1 MKHIMRRAVLVVVC
15 VAAPALVQGQPLD
28 AGGHRHANPSDIMAV
43 TPGPDS
49 TKRVPPHRDFGAAP
63 DSHVPSRSP
72 DLGSPSFPLAPSIG
86 PGSGLL
92 GPEAGR
98 SPARLRSNGG
108 QEREGG
114 EIGRGGQ

>member
-1 MKHIMRRAVLVVVC
+1 MKTSCIARSCAWC
-15 VAAPALVQGQPLD
+15 VAAPALVQGQSLD
-28 AGGHRHANPSDIMAV
+28 AGGNRRANPSDIMAV

-49 TKRVPPHRDFGAAP
+49 TKSGVPHRDLGAAP

-72 DLGSPSFPLAPSIG
+72 ELGASTVPLAPSIG

-98 SPARLRSNGG
+98 SPARLRSHGG
-108 QEREGG
+108 REREGG